1 MLFFLIFIN
10 LIIFLLHR
18 YIITIDKQKKMKKNF
33 STLDIYLKRNIITTL
48 NERGRYTVMKKNH
61 HAAVII
67 ALFIAVT
74 IFLPAMSLY
83 AGGSKAL
90 REKLDVCNENV
101 ASLESENSDLKTS
114 LDQKNSVIQNLE
126 IEKRQCESEKREL
139 EQKIAEY
146 EELIAYWQGEIE
158 AYGFDPQDPS
168 VISRTVSESLAE
180 KDAKIVD
187 LEKDVDELE
196 RELEQVNMQLEIA
209 IRKLEAAEEEAE
221 QLSIE
226 ATLNERRVRDLERE
240 NEELLQAL
248 EMYEGIQEE
257 TMILMDIA
265 LDRIKYV
272 LRDEIKRG
280 EVRVFKGTLGITI
293 DVVSTYMFD
302 VGSVKLTPTGK
313 IVLGKIAPLMEELD
327 GYFIGVIGNA
337 DSKPIIT
344 PALKKH
350 YPTNWELSSHRGAAV
365 VRYFLD
371 EADIDPRR
379 MVAMGLGKFQPI
391 DTNRTVA
398 GRANNRRIDIVLLP
412 IDAIAAIILGAEVK

>member
-1 MLFFLIFIN
+1 
-10 LIIFLLHR
+10 
-18 YIITIDKQKKMKKNF
+18 MKK
-33 STLDIYLKRNIITTL
+33 
-48 NERGRYTVMKKNH
+48 H
-61 HAAVII
+61 HYAAVVI
-67 ALFIAVT
+67 ALFVAVA

-90 REKLDVCNENV
+90 KEKLNACTENV
-101 ASLESENSDLKTS
+101 ASLESENSDLKTQ
-114 LDQKNSVIQNLE
+114 LDQKNSTIQDLE
-126 IEKRQCESEKREL
+126 GEKRQCEADKREL

-168 VISRTVSESLAE
+168 VISRTVGESLAE
-180 KDAKIVD
+180 KEAMIVE
-187 LEKDVDELE
+187 LEADVDELE

-209 IRKLEAAEEEAE
+209 IRKLEAAEAEAE
-221 QLSIE
+221 QLAIDAS
-226 ATLNERRVRDLERE
+226 LKERRIRDLEDE

-272 LRDEIKRG
+272 LREEIASG
-280 EVRVFKGTLGITI
+280 DVRVFKGTLGITI

-302 VGSVKLTPTGK
+302 VGSVELTPTGK
-313 IVLGKIAPLMEELD
+313 VILAKIAPLMEELD

-344 PALKKH
+344 PALKRH

-365 VRYFLD
+365 VRFFLD

-391 DTNRTVA
+391 DTNRTVE

-412 IDAIAAIILGAEVK
+412 IDAIAAVILGAEVK